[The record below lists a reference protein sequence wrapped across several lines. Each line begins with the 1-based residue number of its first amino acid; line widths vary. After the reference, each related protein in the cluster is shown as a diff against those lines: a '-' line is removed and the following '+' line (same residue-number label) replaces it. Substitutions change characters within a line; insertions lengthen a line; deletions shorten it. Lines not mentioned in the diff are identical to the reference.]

1 MEELS
6 QQRGAKSALSMAT
19 ATYCVFRRGSRW
31 LAFPTTT
38 VREIMP
44 RPEMVD
50 VPGTPGSFFGL
61 CHVRS
66 EFIPVLNLESVLP
79 ESDHANVSVMLI
91 VDDTDTPWAILV
103 DEVTTLR
110 ALEISDA
117 PAADILNTSCV
128 VVGWAT
134 FGSNVVQVLDP
145 CRIRNRAEQELAMMW
160 QSSDHLPRKI
170 QPPETTHRTPVKR
183 PAEISTHTRRNP

>member
-1 MEELS
+1 MEQSS
-6 QQRGAKSALSMAT
+6 QQRGATSVLSMAT

-31 LAFPTTT
+31 LAFPTTA

-50 VPGTPGSFFGL
+50 VPGTPGNFVGL

-66 EFIPVLNLESVLP
+66 EFIPVLSLESVLP
-79 ESDHANVSVMLI
+79 ECDQANDTVMLI

-145 CRIRNRAEQELAMMW
+145 YRIRSRAEQELAMVW
-160 QSSDHLPRKI
+160 QSSDQLPRKI
-170 QPPETTHRTPVKR
+170 QRPEYTHRTPVKR
-183 PAEISTHTRRNP
+183 PAENSTHTRRNP

>member
-1 MEELS
+1 
-6 QQRGAKSALSMAT
+6 
-19 ATYCVFRRGSRW
+19 
-31 LAFPTTT
+31 
-38 VREIMP
+38 MP

-50 VPGTPGSFFGL
+50 VPGTPGSFVGL

-79 ESDHANVSVMLI
+79 ERDQAEDSVMLI

-145 CRIRNRAEQELAMMW
+145 SRIRNRAEQELATMW
-160 QSSDHLPRKI
+160 QSSDQLPRKI
-170 QPPETTHRTPVKR
+170 QRPENTHRTPVKR